1 MAAKRFMSDLKDVIE
16 DQLERNLSPKKLKR
30 YLEVVGPFLL
40 VLTNAEDALRVLMRW
55 SEQLQYMKLQMKWGT
70 YVSALILLL
79 SALVQAV
86 GSVGVI
92 TRVQLKAN
100 CCLLLGFTVVQ
111 PVLYGQLTDVDFVF
125 RSLTQ
130 VGGLLLLLRH
140 EDTLGRGAKRGNSQD
155 AFAGMGSESH
165 GGRNGAGSGAR
176 LQLLG
181 RVLLMAIFF
190 CQGARHLYV
199 SGVTVLSLVGFLLL
213 FALCTLV
220 VAGFKARWSAV
231 ILATA
236 LGITN
241 LWMFPFW
248 RDNGRMRDFH
258 KYYFF
263 NTLSIMGGLLLLVSY
278 GPGGLSVDQGSKKGI

>member
-100 CCLLLGFTVVQ
+100 CCLLLGFTVVS
-111 PVLYGQLTDVDFVF
+111 FVY
-125 RSLTQ
+125 

-213 FALCTLV
+213 FAPYPSPPV
-220 VAGFKARWSAV
+220 V
-231 ILATA
+231 LQ
-236 LGITN
+236 
-241 LWMFPFW
+241 
-248 RDNGRMRDFH
+248 DNGRMRDFH